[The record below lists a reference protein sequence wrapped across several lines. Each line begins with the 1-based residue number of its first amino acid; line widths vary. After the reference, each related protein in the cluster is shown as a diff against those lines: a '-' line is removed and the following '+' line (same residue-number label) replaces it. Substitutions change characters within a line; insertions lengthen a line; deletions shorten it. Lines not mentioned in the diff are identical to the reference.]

1 MAKYLIRLLSGLVI
15 LIALFSTW
23 ATFRELSSL
32 IAIGSDYQ
40 IIGSREI
47 YVDGESKSSS
57 LVILGN
63 GERSVLISSEAP
75 DDRLGGGHL
84 SRTQRWNA
92 QVKKLWGE
100 SLPVYE
106 FFGQKWIFM
115 FKRIAVVGFLFI
127 FGIVLWQAGRSIND
141 YNWKADTRDLG
152 GDGGL

>member
-1 MAKYLIRLLSGLVI
+1 MII
-15 LIALFSTW
+15 
-23 ATFRELSSL
+23 
-32 IAIGSDYQ
+32 IGSDYQ

-57 LVILGN
+57 LVVLSN
-63 GERSVLISSEAP
+63 GERAVLISSDAP
-75 DDRLGGGHL
+75 DDGFDEGLL

-92 QVKKLWGE
+92 QVKKLWSE

-127 FGIVLWQAGRSIND
+127 FGIVLWQAGRSISD